1 MFSFFPFH
9 PPEIFNRIVCGV
21 LTVYSYFEF
30 RLLSFDPSN
39 KLTATWQ
46 TVPKPILN
54 KRCIHIFHDGTYL
67 IYSRLPPHAL
77 CVRRPTFA
85 TSSPCFPLIWACVCP
100 TQIDNE
106 EYGEALS
113 LAHAYNLDSDLV
125 YQRQW
130 RKSTVSIAS
139 IQDYL
144 VRRRTMG
151 ER

>member
-1 MFSFFPFH
+1 MRCVYAGLH
-9 PPEIFNRIVCGV
+9 PSHPHRVF
-21 LTVYSYFEF
+21 
-30 RLLSFDPSN
+30 LL
-39 KLTATWQ
+39 
-46 TVPKPILN
+46 I
-54 KRCIHIFHDGTYL
+54 G
-67 IYSRLPPHAL
+67 
-77 CVRRPTFA
+77 
-85 TSSPCFPLIWACVCP
+85 ACVCP
-100 TQIDNE
+100 AQIDNE